1 MTGCKNDT
9 SAKKV
14 VSNYL
19 NSYTNYT
26 KDVENE
32 LDKIV
37 NNDLDLSSDAK
48 KMYRKIM
55 KKQYKDLEYTILSEE
70 YDDDKALVTVRIKVY
85 NLLEAENEVT
95 QYLSKNL
102 KDFYNER
109 NEFDNEKYVLYK
121 LNYLYNYDK
130 KINFNIVFFLNYK
143 DKEWSLVQPT
153 DSDLE
158 KLHGIYK
165 ET

>member
-1 MTGCKNDT
+1 MTGCKSDT
-9 SAKKV
+9 SAKEV

-37 NNDLDLSSDAK
+37 DNELDLSSDAK
-48 KMYRKIM
+48 KIYRKIM

-95 QYLSKNL
+95 KYLSKNL

-109 NEFDNEKYVLYK
+109 NEFDNEKYILYK

-130 KINFNIVFFLNYK
+130 KINFNIVFFLNYN
-143 DKEWSLVQPT
+143 DKEWNLVQPT

-165 ET
+165 EP